1 MDNHNPGPVS
11 VDNNIPQSTKEQNNR
26 KKRNVRN
33 ISQIVFSDYPIK
45 NDSSKKNIRKPREPL
60 EGELICV
67 PCENDL
73 LWQYKTQGDKEQDFD
88 NTSNTSNDFHV

>member
-1 MDNHNPGPVS
+1 MDIHNTGPVS
-11 VDNNIPQSTKEQNNR
+11 VDSNIPQSTKEQNNR

-33 ISQIVFSDYPIK
+33 VSQIVFSDNYSIK
-45 NDSSKKNIRKPREPL
+45 NDSPKKHIRRLREPL

-73 LWQYKTQGDKEQDFD
+73 LWKYKTQGDKEQDFD
-88 NTSNTSNDFHV
+88 NTSNANDFHV